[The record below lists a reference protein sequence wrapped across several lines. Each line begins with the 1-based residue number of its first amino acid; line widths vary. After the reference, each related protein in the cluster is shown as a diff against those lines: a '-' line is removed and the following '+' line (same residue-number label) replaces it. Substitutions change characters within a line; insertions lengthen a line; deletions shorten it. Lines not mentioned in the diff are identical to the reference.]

1 MVMSMSI
8 QVKELEH
15 NQEQIQPAI
24 VDSPRAVQQVKKIEK
39 DVGETLSETNLSAK
53 MADLNT
59 MLENLSDEVDSL
71 RVWHK
76 TDYLEAL
83 EVLKSQVQE
92 IRDEWHN
99 FHQGIQ
105 TQRDKFE
112 SVLQSFPGVIET
124 ATLKALSL
132 RVVHLEQLVSEIF
145 HETHARSTAR
155 GSRKQLM
162 ISIAALGVTV
172 VIWVVFLTMNL
183 LS

>member
-1 MVMSMSI
+1 MSI
-8 QVKELEH
+8 QVKELDY
-15 NQEQIQPAI
+15 NQEHIQPAI
-24 VDSPRAVQQVKKIEK
+24 ADSPHAVQQVKKMK
-39 DVGETLSETNLSAK
+39 KAVGKAVSETNLSGK

-92 IRDEWHN
+92 IRDEWQN
-99 FHQGIQ
+99 FHEGIQ
-105 TQRDKFE
+105 SQRDKFE
-112 SVLQSFPGVIET
+112 SVLQSFPGIIET

-132 RVVHLEQLVSEIF
+132 RVVHLEQLVSELF
-145 HETHARSTAR
+145 QESHARSNAR

-162 ISIAALGVTV
+162 ISIAALGITV
-172 VIWVVFLTMNL
+172 ILWAVFISMNL

>member
-1 MVMSMSI
+1 MSI
-8 QVKELEH
+8 QVKEFEY
-15 NQEQIQPAI
+15 NQAQIQPAI
-24 VDSPRAVQQVKKIEK
+24 VDSPHAVQQVKKMK
-39 DVGETLSETNLSAK
+39 KAVSETNLSGK

-92 IRDEWHN
+92 IRDEWQN

-105 TQRDKFE
+105 SQRDKFE

-132 RVVHLEQLVSEIF
+132 RVVHLEQLISELF
-145 HETHARSTAR
+145 QETHARSTAR

-172 VIWVVFLTMNL
+172 ILWGVFIGMNL
-183 LS
+183 LK

>member
-1 MVMSMSI
+1 MSI
-8 QVKELEH
+8 QVRELEH
-15 NQEQIQPAI
+15 NQEQVQPAI
-24 VDSPRAVQQVKKIEK
+24 ADSPHTVQQVKRMKK
-39 DVGETLSETNLSAK
+39 AVGEPVSRTNLSGK

-92 IRDEWHN
+92 IRDEWQN

-105 TQRDKFE
+105 SQRDKFE

-132 RVVHLEQLVSEIF
+132 RVVHLEQLISELF
-145 HETHARSTAR
+145 QETHARSTAR

-172 VIWVVFLTMNL
+172 ILWGVFIGVNL
-183 LS
+183 LK

>member
-1 MVMSMSI
+1 MSI
-8 QVKELEH
+8 QVKELDY
-15 NQEQIQPAI
+15 NQEQVQPVIA
-24 VDSPRAVQQVKKIEK
+24 DSPHTVQQVKKMK
-39 DVGETLSETNLSAK
+39 KAVGEAVSETNLSGK

-59 MLENLSDEVDSL
+59 MLEDLSDEVDSL

-92 IRDEWHN
+92 IRDEWQN

-105 TQRDKFE
+105 SQRDKFE

-132 RVVHLEQLVSEIF
+132 RVVHLEQLVSELF
-145 HETHARSTAR
+145 QESHARSNAR

-172 VIWVVFLTMNL
+172 ILWAVFISMNL
-183 LS
+183 LK

>member
-1 MVMSMSI
+1 MSI
-8 QVKELEH
+8 QVKELDY
-15 NQEQIQPAI
+15 NQEQVQPVIA
-24 VDSPRAVQQVKKIEK
+24 DRPHAVQQVKKIK
-39 DVGETLSETNLSAK
+39 KAVGKAVSETNLSGK

-83 EVLKSQVQE
+83 EVLKSQVKE
-92 IRDEWHN
+92 IRDEWQN

-105 TQRDKFE
+105 SQRDKFE

-132 RVVHLEQLVSEIF
+132 RVVHLEQLVSELF
-145 HETHARSTAR
+145 QETHARSTAR
-155 GSRKQLM
+155 GARKQLM
-162 ISIAALGVTV
+162 ISIAALGVT
-172 VIWVVFLTMNL
+172 IILWAVFISMNL
-183 LS
+183 LK